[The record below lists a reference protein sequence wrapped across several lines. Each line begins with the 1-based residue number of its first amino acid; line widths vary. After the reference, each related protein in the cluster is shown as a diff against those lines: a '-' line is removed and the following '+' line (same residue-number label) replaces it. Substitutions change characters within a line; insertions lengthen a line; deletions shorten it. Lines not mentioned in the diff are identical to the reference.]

1 MTHVNT
7 FIKEAKQF
15 VSTLCH
21 HILSKSPFTSYF
33 TRADCCLNPINLAGI
48 PDTSEKRFL
57 NLLQKLVD
65 GKLVTSLFAGKAK
78 REFHKFVSD
87 VFRENR
93 EVFRSYNVSSLNLDG
108 FYMEYLKNSIHFKS
122 FAHILKTA
130 ATLFHGQAC

>member
-7 FIKEAKQF
+7 FVKEAKQF
-15 VSTLCH
+15 PFTLCK
-21 HILSKSPFTSYF
+21 HILSKSPFTSCF
-33 TRADCCLNPINLAGI
+33 TRADRCLNPINLAVI

-65 GKLVTSLFAGKAK
+65 EKLVTSLFAAEAK

-93 EVFRSYNVSSLNLDG
+93 ELFRSYNVRSLNLDG
-108 FYMEYLKNSIHFKS
+108 FYIEYLKDSIHSKS
-122 FAHILKTA
+122 FAHILKTVV
-130 ATLFHGQAC
+130 TLFLGQAC